1 MSQSRRACG
10 QCTATTAKGN
20 RCRKRTCRSGL
31 CWQHLKR
38 DSGLRIRPS
47 GVPGAGLGL
56 FAAAEFK
63 RGDVIAPYEGEKLTR
78 RRVDERYGDET
89 AQYVLCRDAAHCVD
103 ASASNASAAR
113 FANDAR
119 GSDKRNNA
127 RYRGFNIAAT
137 RTVRPG
143 DEILV
148 PYGRE
153 YWR

>member
-1 MSQSRRACG
+1 MP
-10 QCTATTAKGN
+10 T
-20 RCRKRTCRSGL
+20 RS
-31 CWQHLKR
+31 
-38 DSGLRIRPS
+38 
-47 GVPGAGLGL
+47 
-56 FAAAEFK
+56 
-63 RGDVIAPYEGEKLTR
+63 
-78 RRVDERYGDET
+78 
-89 AQYVLCRDAAHCVD
+89 D

-119 GSDKRNNA
+119 GTDKRNNA